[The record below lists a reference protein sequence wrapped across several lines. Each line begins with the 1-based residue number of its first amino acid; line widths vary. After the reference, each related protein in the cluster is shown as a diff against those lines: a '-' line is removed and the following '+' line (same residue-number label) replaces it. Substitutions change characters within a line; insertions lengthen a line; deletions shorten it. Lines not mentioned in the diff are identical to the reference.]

1 MKIRNLLHS
10 YAGMFKQLYS
20 TKGEITGNIVEIP
33 LLDEDDEHMHE
44 DRITITIA
52 RCDCCNQE
60 IQIIL
65 DGDDN
70 MIGVRCPHCRPLPPA
85 S

>member
-1 MKIRNLLHS
+1 MKIRNILHS
-10 YAGMFKQLYS
+10 YAGMFKHLYS
-20 TKGEITGNIVEIP
+20 IEGEPTTNIVEIP
-33 LLDEDDEHMHE
+33 LLDEDEEEHVQDH
-44 DRITITIA
+44 ITITIA

-65 DGDDN
+65 DGDDKL
-70 MIGVRCPHCRPLPPA
+70 IGVRCPSCRPLPPA

>member
-10 YAGMFKQLYS
+10 YAGNLKQLYS
-20 TKGEITGNIVEIP
+20 SEGDIRSDVVEIP
-33 LLDEDDEHMHE
+33 LLDEDEHEQE
-44 DRITITIA
+44 DHITITIA
-52 RCDCCNQE
+52 RCDCCNGE

-65 DGDDN
+65 DGDSN

>member
-1 MKIRNLLHS
+1 MKIRNFLHS

-20 TKGEITGNIVEIP
+20 TKGETTTNIVVIP
-33 LLDEDDEHMHE
+33 LLDEEEE
-44 DRITITIA
+44 DIQDRVTITIA

-65 DGDDN
+65 DEEGD
-70 MIGVRCPHCRPLPPA
+70 MIGVRCPQCRPLPPA

>member
-10 YAGMFKQLYS
+10 YAGTLRQLYS
-20 TKGEITGNIVEIP
+20 VAGETASDVVEIP
-33 LLDEDDEHMHE
+33 LLDEDDQE

-60 IQIIL
+60 IQLIQDEEGNI
-65 DGDDN
+65 
-70 MIGVRCPHCRPLPPA
+70 IGVRCPHCRPLPPA